1 MCKGFIMLS
10 RSFFEN
16 ELWEAK
22 RTYSDAEAW
31 LDLIQLARF
40 EDGERTVRIGKV
52 EVVEKRG
59 QVAISTRALAER
71 WGRSIGSIQYLMKKL
86 INHDM
91 VSIDTK
97 EGLSIIS
104 LTNYDK
110 YNFVSKVKKQAK
122 GKKESSGTKCV
133 NVISDTD
140 SNTLSNTGINTDIN
154 TDNELCNTCITDDA
168 NTLSNTH
175 SNTLTN
181 TDSNTHTNKDN
192 KANNSETSSNEDEKK
207 ELKKRYFVSTKTSV
221 EDRRNDLW
229 EQLQPFVP
237 VFGVELVSDFF
248 AYWSAPDKTGKDRM
262 VIDDKRI
269 KVFRIWDRLNTWLVK
284 SNGKYEHNQKL
295 AENGIKRSEN
305 DGSIVHTDVQA
316 NTRYISRWD
325 AARQRADET
334 NGRIA
339 EYIKRTL
346 YPDADTVTDSAR
358 DSPAVREGGQLCS
371 DVQHP
376 NGV

>member
-59 QVAISTRALAER
+59 QVATTQSVLSDR
-71 WGRSIGSIQYLMKKL
+71 WGRTVRSVMCFLKKL
-86 INHDM
+86 KLRGMITVDGSNNAT
-91 VSIDTK
+91 V
-97 EGLSIIS
+97 IS
-104 LTNYDK
+104 LINYEK
-110 YNFVSKVKKQAK
+110 YNVAYQ
-122 GKKESSGTKCV
+122 
-133 NVISDTD
+133 
-140 SNTLSNTGINTDIN
+140 LSNTKTRRKLKRNDTTN
-154 TDNELCNTCITDDA
+154 VEVNVVDNVEVNVAD
-168 NTLSNTH
+168 NVPY
-175 SNTLTN
+175 
-181 TDSNTHTNKDN
+181 TNKDN
-192 KANNSETSSNEDEKK
+192 KANNNSETSSNEDEKK
-207 ELKKRYFVSTKTSV
+207 SLKKRYFVSTKITV
-221 EDRRNDLW
+221 GDRRNDLW

-237 VFGVELVSDFF
+237 VYGAELVSDFF

-305 DGSIVHTDVQA
+305 DGSIVHTDVPA

-339 EYIKRTL
+339 DYIKRTL
-346 YPDADTVTDSAR
+346 YPDADTVADSAR

-371 DVQHP
+371 DLQHP

>member
-16 ELWEAK
+16 ELWEVK

-59 QVAISTRALAER
+59 QVATTQSVLSDR
-71 WGRSIGSIQYLMKKL
+71 WGRTVRSVMCFLKKL
-86 INHDM
+86 KLRGMITVDGSNNAT
-91 VSIDTK
+91 V
-97 EGLSIIS
+97 IS
-104 LTNYDK
+104 LINYEK
-110 YNFVSKVKKQAK
+110 YNVAYQ
-122 GKKESSGTKCV
+122 
-133 NVISDTD
+133 
-140 SNTLSNTGINTDIN
+140 LSNTKTRRKLKRNDTTN
-154 TDNELCNTCITDDA
+154 VEVNVVDNVEVNVVDKELNE
-168 NTLSNTH
+168 SNLIQ
-175 SNTLTN
+175 SNVVDN
-181 TDSNTHTNKDN
+181 VEVNVVDNVPYTNKDN
-192 KANNSETSSNEDEKK
+192 KDNNNSETSSNEDEKK
-207 ELKKRYFVSTKTSV
+207 ALKKRYFVSTKTTV

-229 EQLQPFVP
+229 RQLQPFIP
-237 VFGVELVSDFF
+237 VFGAELVNDFF

-305 DGSIVHTDVQA
+305 DGSIVHTDVPA

-339 EYIKRTL
+339 DYIKRTL
-346 YPDADTVTDSAR
+346 YPDADTVADSAR
-358 DSPAVREGGQLCS
+358 DSPAIREGGQLCG
-371 DVQHP
+371 DLQHP

>member
-40 EDGERTVRIGKV
+40 EDGERTVRIGSR
-52 EVVEKRG
+52 EVSEKRG
-59 QVAISTRALAER
+59 QIATTVKYLSER
-71 WGRSIGSIQYLMKKL
+71 WGRTTRSVMCLLNKLTRRGMITVDGSKFVSVIQL
-86 INHDM
+86 
-91 VSIDTK
+91 V
-97 EGLSIIS
+97 
-104 LTNYDK
+104 NYDK
-110 YNFVSKVKKQAK
+110 YNVYPQYVSCKSSVKSKRNSRK
-122 GKKESSGTKCV
+122 
-133 NVISDTD
+133 NV
-140 SNTLSNTGINTDIN
+140 
-154 TDNELCNTCITDDA
+154 E
-168 NTLSNTH
+168 
-175 SNTLTN
+175 TN
-181 TDSNTHTNKDN
+181 VETNVENTNKDN
-192 KANNSETSSNEDEKK
+192 KANNNSETSSIEDEKK
-207 ELKKRYFVSTKTSV
+207 ALKKRYFVSTKTSV

-229 EQLQPFVP
+229 EQLQPFIP
-237 VFGVELVSDFF
+237 VYGAELVSDFF

-262 VIDDKRI
+262 VIDDKRV

-295 AENGIKRSEN
+295 ADNGIKRTEN

-371 DVQHP
+371 DVQHS

>member
-40 EDGERTVRIGKV
+40 EDGERTVRIGSR
-52 EVVEKRG
+52 EVSEKRG
-59 QVAISTRALAER
+59 QIATTVKYLSER
-71 WGRSIGSIQYLMKKL
+71 WGRTTRSVMCLLNKLTRRGMITVDGSKFVSVIQL
-86 INHDM
+86 
-91 VSIDTK
+91 V
-97 EGLSIIS
+97 
-104 LTNYDK
+104 NYDK
-110 YNFVSKVKKQAK
+110 YNVYPQSVSCKSSVKSKRNSRK
-122 GKKESSGTKCV
+122 
-133 NVISDTD
+133 NVETNVETNVENNDLNHNDLNVYNVETNVDT
-140 SNTLSNTGINTDIN
+140 SV
-154 TDNELCNTCITDDA
+154 E
-168 NTLSNTH
+168 
-175 SNTLTN
+175 TN
-181 TDSNTHTNKDN
+181 VDTSVENTNKDN
-192 KANNSETSSNEDEKK
+192 KDNNNSETSSTEDEKK
-207 ELKKRYFVSTKTSV
+207 ALKKRYFVSTKTSV

-229 EQLQPFVP
+229 EQLQPFIP
-237 VFGVELVSDFF
+237 VYGAELVSDFF

-269 KVFRIWDRLNTWLVK
+269 KVFRIWDRLNTWLIK

-339 EYIKRTL
+339 DYIKRTL

-358 DSPAVREGGQLCS
+358 DSPAIRECGQICDDL
-371 DVQHP
+371 QHP
-376 NGV
+376 TGI

>member
-59 QVAISTRALAER
+59 QVAISVRVLSER
-71 WGRSIGSIQYLMKKL
+71 WGRPRTSVCRLLDKFKRHQMIAMDNVQG
-86 INHDM
+86 
-91 VSIDTK
+91 V
-97 EGLSIIS
+97 SIIS
-104 LTNYDK
+104 LLNFDK
-110 YNFVSKVKKQAK
+110 YNVSQRKANRKTKSLFAD
-122 GKKESSGTKCV
+122 SGTV
-133 NVISDTD
+133 NGTD
-140 SNTLSNTGINTDIN
+140 SG
-154 TDNELCNTCITDDA
+154 
-168 NTLSNTH
+168 
-175 SNTLTN
+175 
-181 TDSNTHTNKDN
+181 TDSGTHTNKDN
-192 KANNSETSSNEDEKK
+192 KANNNSETSSIEDEKK
-207 ELKKRYFVSTKTSV
+207 ALKKRYFVSTKTTV

-229 EQLQPFVP
+229 RQLQPFIP
-237 VFGVELVSDFF
+237 VFGAELVNDFF

-269 KVFRIWDRLNTWLVK
+269 KVFRIWDRLATWLVK

-339 EYIKRTL
+339 DYIKRTL

-358 DSPAVREGGQLCS
+358 DSPAVREGSQLCG
-371 DVQHP
+371 DLQQP
-376 NGV
+376 DGV

>member
-1 MCKGFIMLS
+1 MTLPQLITYKTGLPMCKGFIMLS

-40 EDGERTVRIGKV
+40 EDGERTVRIGSR
-52 EVVEKRG
+52 EVSEKRG
-59 QVAISTRALAER
+59 QIATTVKYLSER
-71 WGRSIGSIQYLMKKL
+71 WGRTTRSVMCLLNKLTRRGMITVDGSKFVSVIQL
-86 INHDM
+86 
-91 VSIDTK
+91 V
-97 EGLSIIS
+97 
-104 LTNYDK
+104 NYDK
-110 YNFVSKVKKQAK
+110 YNVYPQYVSCKSSVKSKRNSRK
-122 GKKESSGTKCV
+122 
-133 NVISDTD
+133 NV
-140 SNTLSNTGINTDIN
+140 
-154 TDNELCNTCITDDA
+154 E
-168 NTLSNTH
+168 
-175 SNTLTN
+175 TN
-181 TDSNTHTNKDN
+181 VETNVENTNKDN
-192 KANNSETSSNEDEKK
+192 KANNNSETSSIEDEKK
-207 ELKKRYFVSTKTSV
+207 ALKKRYFVSTKTAV

-229 EQLQPFVP
+229 EQLQPFIP
-237 VFGVELVSDFF
+237 VYGAELVSDFF

-371 DVQHP
+371 DVQHS

>member
-40 EDGERTVRIGKV
+40 EDGERTVRIGSR
-52 EVVEKRG
+52 EVSEKRG
-59 QVAISTRALAER
+59 QIATTVKYLSER
-71 WGRSIGSIQYLMKKL
+71 WGRTTRSVMCLLNKLTRRGMITVDGSKFVSVIQL
-86 INHDM
+86 
-91 VSIDTK
+91 V
-97 EGLSIIS
+97 
-104 LTNYDK
+104 NYDK
-110 YNFVSKVKKQAK
+110 YNVYPQYVSCKSSVKSKRNSRK
-122 GKKESSGTKCV
+122 
-133 NVISDTD
+133 NV
-140 SNTLSNTGINTDIN
+140 
-154 TDNELCNTCITDDA
+154 E
-168 NTLSNTH
+168 
-175 SNTLTN
+175 TN
-181 TDSNTHTNKDN
+181 VETNVENTNKDN
-192 KANNSETSSNEDEKK
+192 KANNNSETSSIEDEKK
-207 ELKKRYFVSTKTSV
+207 ALKKRYFVSTKTAV

-229 EQLQPFVP
+229 EQLQPFIP
-237 VFGVELVSDFF
+237 VYGAELVSDFF

-284 SNGKYEHNQKL
+284 SNGKYEHNQKFG
-295 AENGIKRSEN
+295 EYGIKRTEN

-339 EYIKRTL
+339 DYIKRTL
-346 YPDADTVTDSAR
+346 YPDADTVSDSAR
-358 DSPAVREGGQLCS
+358 DSPAVREGGQLCG

>member
-40 EDGERTVRIGKV
+40 EDGDRTVRIGKV

-59 QVAISTRALAER
+59 QVATTISILSER
-71 WGRSIGSIQYLMKKL
+71 WGRSSGSVRNLLKKL
-86 INHDM
+86 SRNNMI
-91 VSIDTK
+91 T
-97 EGLSIIS
+97 IS
-104 LTNYDK
+104 TENRITVVHLVNFDK
-110 YNFVSKVKKQAK
+110 YNVSHKNTGRNKSSLKSSESVSVSKPVSKPVSKDN
-122 GKKESSGTKCV
+122 CML
-133 NVISDTD
+133 D
-140 SNTLSNTGINTDIN
+140 SINTCGESTNVSNVVSNDI
-154 TDNELCNTCITDDA
+154 
-168 NTLSNTH
+168 S
-175 SNTLTN
+175 TLTN
-181 TDSNTHTNKDN
+181 NDNKDN
-192 KANNSETSSNEDEKK
+192 NNSETSSFEDEKK
-207 ELKKRYFVSTKTSV
+207 ELKKRYFVSTKTTV

-229 EQLQPFVP
+229 EQLQPFIP
-237 VFGVELVSDFF
+237 VYGAELVSDFF

-305 DGSIVHTDVQA
+305 DGSIVHTDVPA

>member
-16 ELWEAK
+16 ELWEVK

-59 QVAISTRALAER
+59 QVATTQSVLSDR
-71 WGRSIGSIQYLMKKL
+71 WGRTVRSVMCFLKKL
-86 INHDM
+86 KLRGMITVDGSNNAT
-91 VSIDTK
+91 V
-97 EGLSIIS
+97 IS
-104 LTNYDK
+104 LINYEK
-110 YNFVSKVKKQAK
+110 YNVAYQ
-122 GKKESSGTKCV
+122 
-133 NVISDTD
+133 
-140 SNTLSNTGINTDIN
+140 LSNTKTRRKLKRNDTTN
-154 TDNELCNTCITDDA
+154 VEVNVADNVPY
-168 NTLSNTH
+168 
-175 SNTLTN
+175 
-181 TDSNTHTNKDN
+181 TNKDN
-192 KANNSETSSNEDEKK
+192 KANNNSETSSIEDEKK
-207 ELKKRYFVSTKTSV
+207 ALKKRYFVSTKTTV

-229 EQLQPFVP
+229 EQLQPFIP
-237 VFGVELVSDFF
+237 VYGAELVSDFF

-262 VIDDKRI
+262 VIGDKRI

-305 DGSIVHTDVQA
+305 DGSIVHTDVPA

-339 EYIKRTL
+339 DYIKRPL
-346 YPDADTVTDSAR
+346 YPDADTVADSAR
-358 DSPAVREGGQLCS
+358 DSPAVREGGQLCG
-371 DVQHP
+371 DLQHP

>member
-10 RSFFEN
+10 RPFFEN

-52 EVVEKRG
+52 AVVEKRG
-59 QVAISTRALAER
+59 QVATTLCVLADR
-71 WGRSIGSIQYLMKKL
+71 WGRTKRSVMCLLAKLKLRSMIAVDGSQNATVITL
-86 INHDM
+86 I
-91 VSIDTK
+91 
-97 EGLSIIS
+97 
-104 LTNYDK
+104 NYDK
-110 YNFVSKVKKQAK
+110 YNEAYQFSSVKTPRKKKHIAK
-122 GKKESSGTKCV
+122 A
-133 NVISDTD
+133 NV
-140 SNTLSNTGINTDIN
+140 
-154 TDNELCNTCITDDA
+154 TDNVTDNVKDNVTDNVKDKHLTENELLNTNVTANVTD
-168 NTLSNTH
+168 NVPY
-175 SNTLTN
+175 
-181 TDSNTHTNKDN
+181 TNKDN
-192 KANNSETSSNEDEKK
+192 KANNNSETSSNEDEKK
-207 ELKKRYFVSTKTSV
+207 ALKKRYFVSTKTTV

-229 EQLQPFVP
+229 EQLQPFIP
-237 VFGVELVSDFF
+237 VYGAELVSDFF

-284 SNGKYEHNQKL
+284 SNGKYEHNQNL

-339 EYIKRTL
+339 DYIKRTL

-371 DVQHP
+371 DLQHP

>member
-59 QVAISTRALAER
+59 QVAISVRVLSER
-71 WGRSIGSIQYLMKKL
+71 WGRPRTSVCRLLDKFKRHQMIAMDNVQG
-86 INHDM
+86 
-91 VSIDTK
+91 V
-97 EGLSIIS
+97 SIIS
-104 LTNYDK
+104 LLNFDK
-110 YNFVSKVKKQAK
+110 YNVSQRKANRKTKSLFAD
-122 GKKESSGTKCV
+122 SGTV
-133 NVISDTD
+133 NGTD
-140 SNTLSNTGINTDIN
+140 SG
-154 TDNELCNTCITDDA
+154 
-168 NTLSNTH
+168 
-175 SNTLTN
+175 
-181 TDSNTHTNKDN
+181 TDSGTHTNKDN
-192 KANNSETSSNEDEKK
+192 KANNNSETSSIEDEKK
-207 ELKKRYFVSTKTSV
+207 ALKKRYFVSTKTTV

-229 EQLQPFVP
+229 RQLQPFIP
-237 VFGVELVSDFF
+237 VFGAELVNDFF

-269 KVFRIWDRLNTWLVK
+269 KVFRIWDRLATWLVK
-284 SNGKYEHNQKL
+284 SNGKYNHNQKL
-295 AENGIKRSEN
+295 ADNGIKRTEN

-339 EYIKRTL
+339 DYIKRTL

-371 DVQHP
+371 DLQHP

>member
-40 EDGERTVRIGKV
+40 EDGERTVRIGQFDV
-52 EVVEKRG
+52 IVKRG
-59 QVAISTRALAER
+59 QVATSTRMLAER
-71 WGRSIGSIQYLMKKL
+71 WGRTQASALRFLGKL
-86 INHDM
+86 SRLGMIT
-91 VSIDTK
+91 IDTNNSSSLIT
-97 EGLSIIS
+97 LS
-104 LTNYDK
+104 NYDK
-110 YNFVSKVKKQAK
+110 YNIQSTKRSTKRRDKTSLSESVSESVKTLED
-122 GKKESSGTKCV
+122 KKKYIGSESETESV
-133 NVISDTD
+133 FD
-140 SNTLSNTGINTDIN
+140 SVS
-154 TDNELCNTCITDDA
+154 E
-168 NTLSNTH
+168 S
-175 SNTLTN
+175 
-181 TDSNTHTNKDN
+181 HTNKDN
-192 KANNSETSSNEDEKK
+192 KDTNNSETSSNEDEKK
-207 ELKKRYFVSTKTSV
+207 ALKKRYFVSTKTTV

-229 EQLQPFVP
+229 RQLQPFIP
-237 VFGVELVSDFF
+237 VFGAELVNDFF

-269 KVFRIWDRLNTWLVK
+269 KVFRIWDRLATWLVK

-339 EYIKRTL
+339 DYIKRTL

-358 DSPAVREGGQLCS
+358 DSPAVREGSQLCG
-371 DVQHP
+371 DLQHP
-376 NGV
+376 DGV

>member
-40 EDGERTVRIGKV
+40 EDGERTIRVGQF
-52 EVVEKRG
+52 EVAEKRG
-59 QVAISTRALAER
+59 QVAISVRILSER
-71 WGRSIGSIQYLMKKL
+71 WGRTQTSVFRLLEKFKRHQMIA
-86 INHDM
+86 
-91 VSIDTK
+91 IDK
-97 EGLSIIS
+97 VQGVSIIS
-104 LTNYDK
+104 LVNYDK
-110 YNFVSKVKKQAK
+110 YNMNQRKVNRKTKSSSDDN
-122 GKKESSGTKCV
+122 GTVSGTV
-133 NVISDTD
+133 S
-140 SNTLSNTGINTDIN
+140 G
-154 TDNELCNTCITDDA
+154 
-168 NTLSNTH
+168 
-175 SNTLTN
+175 TLTN
-181 TDSNTHTNKDN
+181 NDN
-192 KANNSETSSNEDEKK
+192 KNNNNSETSSSEDEKK
-207 ELKKRYFVSTKTSV
+207 ALKKRYFVSTKTTV

-229 EQLQPFVP
+229 EQLQPFIP
-237 VFGVELVSDFF
+237 VYGAELVSDFF

-284 SNGKYEHNQKL
+284 SNGKYQHNQKL
-295 AENGIKRSEN
+295 ADNGIKRTEN

-339 EYIKRTL
+339 DYIKRTL

-371 DVQHP
+371 DLQHP

>member
-59 QVAISTRALAER
+59 QVAISVRVLSER
-71 WGRSIGSIQYLMKKL
+71 WGRPRTSVCRLLDKFKRHQMIAMDNVQG
-86 INHDM
+86 
-91 VSIDTK
+91 V
-97 EGLSIIS
+97 SIIS
-104 LTNYDK
+104 LLNFDK
-110 YNFVSKVKKQAK
+110 YNVSQRKANRKTKSLFAD
-122 GKKESSGTKCV
+122 SGTV
-133 NVISDTD
+133 NGTD
-140 SNTLSNTGINTDIN
+140 SG
-154 TDNELCNTCITDDA
+154 
-168 NTLSNTH
+168 
-175 SNTLTN
+175 
-181 TDSNTHTNKDN
+181 TDSGTHTNKDN
-192 KANNSETSSNEDEKK
+192 KANNNSETSSIEDEKK
-207 ELKKRYFVSTKTSV
+207 ALKKRYFVSTKTTV

-229 EQLQPFVP
+229 RQLQPFIP
-237 VFGVELVSDFF
+237 VFGAELVNDFF

-269 KVFRIWDRLNTWLVK
+269 KVFRIWDRLATWLVK

-339 EYIKRTL
+339 DYIKRTL

-371 DVQHP
+371 DLQHP

>member
-40 EDGERTVRIGKV
+40 EDGERTVRIGSR
-52 EVVEKRG
+52 EVSEKRG
-59 QVAISTRALAER
+59 QIATTVKYLSER
-71 WGRSIGSIQYLMKKL
+71 WGRTTRSVMCLLNKLTRRGMITVDGSKFVSVIQL
-86 INHDM
+86 
-91 VSIDTK
+91 V
-97 EGLSIIS
+97 
-104 LTNYDK
+104 NYDK
-110 YNFVSKVKKQAK
+110 YNVYPQYVSCKSSVKSKRNSRK
-122 GKKESSGTKCV
+122 
-133 NVISDTD
+133 NV
-140 SNTLSNTGINTDIN
+140 
-154 TDNELCNTCITDDA
+154 E
-168 NTLSNTH
+168 
-175 SNTLTN
+175 TN
-181 TDSNTHTNKDN
+181 VETNVENTNKDN
-192 KANNSETSSNEDEKK
+192 KANNNSETSSIEDEKK
-207 ELKKRYFVSTKTSV
+207 ALKKRYFVSTKTSV

-229 EQLQPFVP
+229 EQLQPFIP
-237 VFGVELVSDFF
+237 VYGAELVSDFF

-305 DGSIVHTDVQA
+305 DGSIVHTDVPA
-316 NTRYISRWD
+316 NTRYISRLD

-339 EYIKRTL
+339 DYIKRTL
-346 YPDADTVTDSAR
+346 YPDADTVADSAR